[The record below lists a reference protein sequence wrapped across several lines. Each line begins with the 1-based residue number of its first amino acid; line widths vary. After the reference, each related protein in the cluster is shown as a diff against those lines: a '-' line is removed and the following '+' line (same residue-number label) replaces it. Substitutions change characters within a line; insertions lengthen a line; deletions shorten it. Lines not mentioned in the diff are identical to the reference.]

1 MVVDDRRRL
10 AAFERLT
17 DAVGEETSR
26 TIFEMLAEVG
36 PGVASDGD
44 VQDVRTQVGALAVEC
59 REEFAEIRQRFAE
72 VDQRFDRVDQRFV
85 EVDQRFE
92 QVDQRF
98 EQIDQR
104 FGQVDRRFEQIDQR
118 FEQVDRRFEQV
129 DQRFAD
135 VDRRFGQVD
144 HRFDLL
150 DARFE
155 SLEHRLVATFES
167 GLRQAL
173 TSQTRLVI
181 LSLLAAFFV
190 VSALA
195 LGIG

>member
-59 REEFAEIRQRFAE
+59 RQEFAEIHQHFAE
-72 VDQRFDRVDQRFV
+72 VDRRFEQVN
-85 EVDQRFE
+85 QRFE

-98 EQIDQR
+98 EQ
-104 FGQVDRRFEQIDQR
+104 VDQR

>member
-59 REEFAEIRQRFAE
+59 RQEFAEIHQHFAE
-72 VDQRFDRVDQRFV
+72 VDRRFEQVN
-85 EVDQRFE
+85 QRFE

-98 EQIDQR
+98 EL
-104 FGQVDRRFEQIDQR
+104 IDQR

>member
-59 REEFAEIRQRFAE
+59 RQEFAEIRQRFAE
-72 VDQRFDRVDQRFV
+72 VDQRFEQVDQRF
-85 EVDQRFE
+85 EQVDQRFE

-98 EQIDQR
+98 EQID
-104 FGQVDRRFEQIDQR
+104 RRFE
-118 FEQVDRRFEQV
+118 
-129 DQRFAD
+129 
-135 VDRRFGQVD
+135 QVD

>member
-59 REEFAEIRQRFAE
+59 RQEFAEIHQHFAE
-72 VDQRFDRVDQRFV
+72 VDRRFEQVN
-85 EVDQRFE
+85 QRFE

-98 EQIDQR
+98 EQVDQ
-104 FGQVDRRFEQIDQR
+104 RFEQIDQR

>member
-10 AAFERLT
+10 AAFDRLT

-59 REEFAEIRQRFAE
+59 RQEFAEIRQRFAE
-72 VDQRFDRVDQRFV
+72 VDQRF
-85 EVDQRFE
+85 E
-92 QVDQRF
+92 QV
-98 EQIDQR
+98 
-104 FGQVDRRFEQIDQR
+104 DQR
-118 FEQVDRRFEQV
+118 FEQVDRRFEQI
-129 DQRFAD
+129 
-135 VDRRFGQVD
+135 DRRFEQID

-155 SLEHRLVATFES
+155 SLEHRLVATFEA